1 MVTADDARSMALAFP
16 GTEER
21 RHFDTADFRVRR
33 KIFATL
39 PDADRMVVR
48 IDPSDQAS
56 LLSTFPTTF
65 SPAAG
70 AWGQRGW
77 TVVRLSL
84 VDPDMLHDLLI
95 ESWRRLAGKRAVE
108 AFEEARRHQGAR

>member
-1 MVTADDARSMALAFP
+1 MHMVTADEARSMALGFP
-16 GTEER
+16 GADEFS
-21 RHFDTADFRVRR
+21 HFDVADFRVRG

-39 PDADRMVVR
+39 PDSDRMVVR
-48 IDPSDQAS
+48 IDPADQPA
-56 LLSTFPTTF
+56 LLSTFPNTF
-65 SPAAG
+65 SSAAG

-77 TVVRLSL
+77 TVVRLAL

-108 AFEEARRHQGAR
+108 AFEEARKQQA